1 MVRILVCFLI
11 VGILAGRSEFFENSY
26 VRVTCDLPD
35 VSMEQTERG
44 LEIYAPGFSETET
57 DYGT

>member
-11 VGILAGRSEFFENSY
+11 VGILTGRSESFENSY

-44 LEIYAPGFSETET
+44 LEI
-57 DYGT
+57 